1 MPDDLA
7 ELASRVL
14 TAIIFSEGQSAKIRT
29 GDLAN
34 SFLQV
39 S

>member
-14 TAIIFSEGQSAKIRT
+14 TAIIFSEGQPAKIPD
-29 GDLAN
+29 G
-34 SFLQV
+34 
-39 S
+39 